1 MKFFNYTKTEYDY
14 ICEEGMLNKEYKKL
28 LQMEIWDY
36 SRTQMAQELNCSTD
50 KIDDMVAQ
58 LKKKIK
64 KIL

>member
-1 MKFFNYTKTEYDY
+1 MKFFNYTKTEYEY

-36 SRTQMAQELNCSTD
+36 SRTQMAEELNCSVD
-50 KIDDMVAQ
+50 KIDDMVAV

>member
-1 MKFFNYTKTEYDY
+1 MKFFNFTKTEYDY
-14 ICEEGMLNKEYKKL
+14 ICEEGMLNKDYKKL

-36 SRTQMAQELNCSTD
+36 SRTQMAEELNCSID
-50 KIDDMVAQ
+50 KVDDMIAS

>member
-1 MKFFNYTKTEYDY
+1 MKFFNFTKTEYEY
-14 ICEEGMLNKEYKKL
+14 ICEEGMLNKDYKKL

-36 SRTQMAQELNCSTD
+36 SRTQMAEELNCSID
-50 KIDDMVAQ
+50 KIDDMVAI